1 MSTQED
7 VKKYYDREYSGA
19 GYAAGRMYP
28 NEELMRF
35 MGRNFFKIPFDER
48 RNIKVLEVGCG
59 VCSNLWPLGK
69 ENFDIHGIDISA
81 ASIEWGKKM
90 FERWGTD
97 GELKAASMTELP
109 YGEKVFDV
117 LLDVLSSVCL
127 DVKDFGK
134 FLTEANRVLKPG
146 GKMFCN
152 TFSAE
157 SRAFTHFEPSV
168 KIDEYTLD
176 GIHREDSVYYGN
188 FFPLRFET
196 PEHITEMFNK
206 HGFEVTYLEL
216 LTRTYY
222 NRQEPFQLIILE
234 AFKRQDI

>member
-1 MSTQED
+1 MSTQD
-7 VKKYYDREYSGA
+7 AVKKYYEREYSEG
-19 GYAAGRMYP
+19 GFTAGRMYP
-28 NEELMRF
+28 SEELMRF

-48 RNIKVLEVGCG
+48 KNIKIIETGCG
-59 VCSNLWPLGK
+59 VCSNLWPLAK
-69 ENFDIHGIDISA
+69 ENFDVYGIDISP
-81 ASIEWGKKM
+81 ASLDWGKKM

-109 YGEKVFDV
+109 YEAKVFDV

-134 FLTEANRVLKPG
+134 FLTEANRVLKQE

-157 SRAFTHFEPSV
+157 SEAFKNYAPSV

-176 GIHREDSVYYGN
+176 GIHRENAPYYGN

-234 AFKRQDI
+234 AFKKHDI